1 MIAIVAMFCRQ
12 LFRRKATDAAAA
24 AATAARSSFATP
36 AYATPQLGGDGV
48 VHEARGGISNP
59 AYDDRSR
66 FEGSGGSGGVSGYAA
81 VPTVNVA
88 KHAELLDA
96 NRTPI
101 L

>member
-1 MIAIVAMFCRQ
+1 MCCRQ
-12 LFRRKATDAAAA
+12 LFRRKANDAAA

-66 FEGSGGSGGVSGYAA
+66 FEGSGGSGGVSGYAD

-88 KHAELLDA
+88 KHTELLDA